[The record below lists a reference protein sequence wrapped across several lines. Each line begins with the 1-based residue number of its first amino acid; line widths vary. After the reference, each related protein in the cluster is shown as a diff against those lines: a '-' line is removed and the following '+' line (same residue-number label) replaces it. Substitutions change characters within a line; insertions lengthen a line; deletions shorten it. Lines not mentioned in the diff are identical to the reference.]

1 MVTGTLPIWD
11 TKIVKIVFINNKN
24 EKKHLYHTA
33 TTKQIMSYELDIL
46 MPLIGNSSVRSF
58 SSADF

>member
-24 EKKHLYHTA
+24 EKNIC
-33 TTKQIMSYELDIL
+33 TTLLLPNKSCPMN
-46 MPLIGNSSVRSF
+46 LIY
-58 SSADF
+58 